1 MGFLLITCIGPVSK
15 FLGCIPLGLSM
26 IIMAAILIAIA
37 LYTFFES
44 KIYFNEEYILGFLSK
59 EIYIGIEGACALMVF
74 LVFLVRKRSFSTIVY
89 LVTMALAGFGLAVNI
104 FKLSSFKVDDR
115 IDDDNE
121 KSFIKW
127 LYFIRIGAEFIA
139 EMVVCYMVYSMKKQ
153 E

>member
-59 EIYIGIEGACALMVF
+59 EIYVGIEGAAALMVF

-104 FKLSSFKVDDR
+104 FKLSSFKVDDK
-115 IDDDNE
+115 IDDENE

>member
-59 EIYIGIEGACALMVF
+59 EIYVGIEGAAALMVF
-74 LVFLVRKRSFSTIVY
+74 LVFLVKKRSFSTIVY

-104 FKLSSFKVDDR
+104 FKLSSFKVDDK
-115 IDDDNE
+115 IDDENE

>member
-59 EIYIGIEGACALMVF
+59 EIYIGIEGAAALMVF

-104 FKLSSFKVDDR
+104 FKLSSFKVDDN
-115 IDDDNE
+115 IDDENE